1 MNRVTEVS
9 VGLSVP
15 TPTTREEK
23 MTIINKISDRL
34 LKPYPDKVLSIGVYG
49 SNGHRVDGPYSDI
62 EIHVITRDGT
72 DLERH
77 EFIYEPSLALH

>member
-1 MNRVTEVS
+1 MS

-34 LKPYPDKVLSIGVYG
+34 LKPYPDKVLAIGVNGSIGQEI
-49 SNGHRVDGPYSDI
+49 DGPYSDI
-62 EIHVITRDGT
+62 EMHVVTRDELILKDRT
-72 DLERH
+72 
-77 EFIYEPSLALH
+77 IQN

>member
-34 LKPYPDKVLSIGVYG
+34 LKPYPDKVLAIGVNGSIGQEI
-49 SNGHRVDGPYSDI
+49 DGPYSDI
-62 EIHVITRDGT
+62 EMHVVTRDELILKDRT
-72 DLERH
+72 
-77 EFIYEPSLALH
+77 IQN